1 MDGQKLVTALSAVTA
16 TTTSAVINVK
26 RAKRITL
33 MFTAASISAG
43 NGVFKVSGSIDD
55 STYIDLNC
63 LVDDVT
69 STSSQNITRV
79 ATSTLNSNISKLYA
93 LDLSNFDY
101 SSIKVTVT
109 RTTDGA
115 YSALAFVTY

>member
-69 STSSQNITRV
+69 RQ
-79 ATSTLNSNISKLYA
+79 K
-93 LDLSNFDY
+93 
-101 SSIKVTVT
+101 K
-109 RTTDGA
+109 
-115 YSALAFVTY
+115 